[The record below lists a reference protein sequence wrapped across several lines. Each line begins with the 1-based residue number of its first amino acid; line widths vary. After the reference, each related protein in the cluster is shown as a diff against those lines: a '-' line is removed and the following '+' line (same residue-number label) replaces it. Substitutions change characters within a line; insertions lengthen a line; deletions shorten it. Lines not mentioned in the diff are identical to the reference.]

1 MLSPSNS
8 FQTFISAH
16 FLEFGR
22 NANVEASFLF
32 MRREVPVRIANIMK
46 ELQLMPKELRNTAGC
61 SLVTRQYAQSF
72 KEMLAFESLSPK
84 DTAVLSDFTAA
95 LINIRERHSDTVIS
109 MAEAVMELKNIEKAE
124 EKQKGRYSKRREA
137 RPKFEKN
144 IQYFLDRLYTS
155 RISTRM
161 LINQHTLLFDDPN
174 QVNLQLKITI
184 PLNRKISICIGSRIL
199 SYIFSYCFSEIKLCW
214 NNRSPM

>member
-1 MLSPSNS
+1 
-8 FQTFISAH
+8 
-16 FLEFGR
+16 
-22 NANVEASFLF
+22 

-46 ELQLMPKELRNTAGC
+46 ELHLMPKELINTKGC

-72 KEMLAFESLSPK
+72 KEVLAFESLSGK
-84 DTAVLSDFTAA
+84 DPAVLNDFTAA

-109 MAEAVMELKNIEKAE
+109 MAEAVMELKSIQAAE
-124 EKQKGRYSKRREA
+124 DKQSGRKSKHRN

-161 LINQHTLLFDDPN
+161 LINQHTMLFDDPSN
-174 QVNLQLKITI
+174 VSIMT
-184 PLNRKISICIGSRIL
+184 KISIRNSVGKIIPAT
-199 SYIFSYCFSEIKLCW
+199 I
-214 NNRSPM
+214 

>member
-1 MLSPSNS
+1 MWWS
-8 FQTFISAH
+8 THIYMMY
-16 FLEFGR
+16 R
-22 NANVEASFLF
+22 
-32 MRREVPVRIANIMK
+32 
-46 ELQLMPKELRNTAGC
+46 
-61 SLVTRQYAQSF
+61 TR
-72 KEMLAFESLSPK
+72 K
-84 DTAVLSDFTAA
+84 
-95 LINIRERHSDTVIS
+95 
-109 MAEAVMELKNIEKAE
+109 ELKNIEKAE

-184 PLNRKISICIGSRIL
+184 PPDWKYRYYLLVALDQGIYLTSLILFFCKWQAAESPATPAPITITLWLDFIMITLFQHPRKKYFIL
-199 SYIFSYCFSEIKLCW
+199 FS
-214 NNRSPM
+214 

>member
-1 MLSPSNS
+1 MFSIWDNFKIKLLLYLRILSNS
-8 FQTFISAH
+8 FTTFISAH

-174 QVNLQLKITI
+174 QVNFQLKITI
-184 PLNRKISICIGSRIL
+184 PQNRKII
-199 SYIFSYCFSEIKLCW
+199 
-214 NNRSPM
+214 

>member
-1 MLSPSNS
+1 MIKPPCN
-8 FQTFISAH
+8 ISERHAIIVFTAH

-22 NANVEASFLF
+22 NANLQASFLF

-46 ELQLMPKELRNTAGC
+46 ELHLMPKELINTKGC

-72 KEMLAFESLSPK
+72 KDVLAYESLSAK
-84 DTAVLSDFTAA
+84 DPAVLNDFTNS

-109 MAEAVMELKNIEKAE
+109 MAEAVMELKTIQAQEDKEA
-124 EKQKGRYSKRREA
+124 GRKSKHRN

-161 LINQHTLLFDDPN
+161 LINQHTMLFDDPSN
-174 QVNLQLKITI
+174 V
-184 PLNRKISICIGSRIL
+184 SIIL
-199 SYIFSYCFSEIKLCW
+199 SIIFK
-214 NNRSPM
+214 

>member
-1 MLSPSNS
+1 M
-8 FQTFISAH
+8 ISAH

-174 QVNLQLKITI
+174 QVNFQLKITI
-184 PLNRKISICIGSRIL
+184 PQNRKISIGSRIL
-199 SYIFSYCFSEIKLCW
+199 SYILQYCFSEIKLCR
-214 NNRSPM
+214 NDRSPM

>member
-1 MLSPSNS
+1 MFSSTIPDLYAYKLIMLV
-8 FQTFISAH
+8 TAH

-22 NANVEASFLF
+22 NANLEASFLF

-46 ELQLMPKELRNTAGC
+46 ELQLMPKELSNTSGC
-61 SLVTRQYAQSF
+61 SIVTRQYAQSF
-72 KEMLAFESLSPK
+72 KEMMAYESLSAK
-84 DTAVLSDFTAA
+84 DPAVLNDFTSA
-95 LINIRERHSDTVIS
+95 LMNIRERHSDTVIS
-109 MAEAVMELKNIEKAE
+109 MAEAVMELKSIQKAE
-124 EKQKGRYSKRREA
+124 DKQKGKLSKRRET

-174 QVNLQLKITI
+174 HVS
-184 PLNRKISICIGSRIL
+184 ISINK
-199 SYIFSYCFSEIKLCW
+199 KL
-214 NNRSPM
+214 NIT

>member
-1 MLSPSNS
+1 M
-8 FQTFISAH
+8 
-16 FLEFGR
+16 EFGR

-124 EKQKGRYSKRREA
+124 ERQKGRYSKRREA

-174 QVNLQLKITI
+174 QVNFQLKITI
-184 PLNRKISICIGSRIL
+184 PQNRKISIC
-199 SYIFSYCFSEIKLCW
+199 FW
-214 NNRSPM
+214 V